1 MLSPPLMPWPKRLLL
16 SGQAIAPGRL
26 QAAPGADPSLE
37 DTLARI
43 NAQLRGNALL
53 PGEGETLP
61 IAFEIADPRPATPR
75 LGDDESYSLEIAAD
89 RLRIRAPR
97 LWGAQHALAT
107 LMQLGAFSRGARGA
121 CPSQEKAFSGG
132 ALGAC
137 PSQER
142 AFSGEA
148 PGGHSAQ
155 EKAFSGEA
163 PRARPAQERAFS
175 GGQQGSCP
183 AQGNAKG
190 TQEGSA
196 AHKAPWC
203 LPLGRIED
211 APRFPWRGLMLDAA
225 RHFIPADALLQTL
238 DLMAFYKLNVLHLH
252 LSDDQGFRFPSAAW
266 PKLASRESYRRA
278 ELRELVAQ
286 AATRGIRVVP
296 ELDMPGHVASWLA
309 AYPEWGPQRQPVA
322 ASQRFG
328 AHQAVLNPADAAVY
342 QAVDA
347 LLGELA
353 EIFPDPF
360 VHIGGDE
367 VQPDCW
373 QESEEISAYM
383 AQHGL
388 SGPPALQ
395 AHFNQRV
402 AALAAR
408 RGKRLIGWDE
418 ALHEEAPAGMI
429 VQAWRGATARDRAL
443 AAGHDCIVSS
453 GYYLDLFYPA
463 DLHHAWDLGAPED
476 ELLAQE
482 DALLQDPRLVHVSE
496 GIRWTHAWR
505 EIAGPKR
512 TDAAPEARRSGNWP
526 AGATPAGT
534 APAGTAPASAA
545 PASATPSNA
554 THRTRGA
561 VLGGEACL
569 WSELVDERLL
579 PVRLWSRMPAIAER
593 FWSVEAAPGP
603 AWPHATLNMRL
614 QASLERLAELGMLD
628 VREISRRLL
637 RQFGVA
643 ESQLP
648 VVELL
653 EPIKWYGRLLGPE
666 ALRARIEGRE
676 APLHRRYRADSPLNR
691 PVDALLPESFAAS
704 RFAALLNGAP
714 APLRRECQRLL
725 ALCRADGLLPE
736 LQGPVKQ
743 IAALLETVLAVLDG
757 HLEPDAAIER
767 AAAATQPQGEYI
779 AALGPNV
786 QHWLGR
792 AKIRRDPR
800 GP

>member
-1 MLSPPLMPWPKRLLL
+1 MLSPPLMPWPKQLLL

-26 QAAPGADPSLE
+26 QAAPGVDPSLA
-37 DTLARI
+37 DALARI
-43 NAQLRGNALL
+43 NALLRGNALL

-61 IAFEIADPRPATPR
+61 VAFEVADPRPATPR

-107 LMQLGAFSRGARGA
+107 LMQLGA
-121 CPSQEKAFSGG
+121 
-132 ALGAC
+132 
-137 PSQER
+137 
-142 AFSGEA
+142 
-148 PGGHSAQ
+148 
-155 EKAFSGEA
+155 
-163 PRARPAQERAFS
+163 
-175 GGQQGSCP
+175 CP
-183 AQGNAKG
+183 AQGKAKR
-190 TQEGSA
+190 TQKGSP
-196 AHKAPWC
+196 AHKAPWH

-266 PKLASRESYRRA
+266 PKLASRESYRSA

-286 AATRGIRVVP
+286 ATARGIRVVP

-347 LLGELA
+347 LFGELA

-373 QESEEISAYM
+373 LESEEISAYM
-383 AQHGL
+383 AEHGL
-388 SGPPALQ
+388 NGPAALQ

-418 ALHEEAPAGMI
+418 ALHEAAPAGMI

-482 DALLQDPRLVHVSE
+482 DAMLEDPRLAHVAE

-512 TDAAPEARRSGNWP
+512 TDAAPEARRSSDWP
-526 AGATPAGT
+526 AGATPASG
-534 APAGTAPASAA
+534 A
-545 PASATPSNA
+545 N
-554 THRTRGA
+554 RTRGA

-593 FWSVEAAPGP
+593 FWFVEEAPGS

-628 VREISRRLL
+628 IRKISRGLL

-666 ALRARIEGRE
+666 ALCARIEGRE

-704 RFAALLNGAP
+704 RFAALLNGAQ
-714 APLRRECQRLL
+714 APLRQECQRLL
-725 ALCRADGLLPE
+725 ALCQADGLLPE

-757 HLEPDAAIER
+757 RLQPAAAIEQ

-779 AALGPNV
+779 AALGPDV
-786 QHWLGR
+786 QNWLGR
-792 AKIRRDPR
+792 A
-800 GP
+800 

>member
-1 MLSPPLMPWPKRLLL
+1 
-16 SGQAIAPGRL
+16 
-26 QAAPGADPSLE
+26 
-37 DTLARI
+37 
-43 NAQLRGNALL
+43 
-53 PGEGETLP
+53 
-61 IAFEIADPRPATPR
+61 
-75 LGDDESYSLEIAAD
+75 
-89 RLRIRAPR
+89 
-97 LWGAQHALAT
+97 
-107 LMQLGAFSRGARGA
+107 
-121 CPSQEKAFSGG
+121 
-132 ALGAC
+132 
-137 PSQER
+137 
-142 AFSGEA
+142 
-148 PGGHSAQ
+148 
-155 EKAFSGEA
+155 
-163 PRARPAQERAFS
+163 
-175 GGQQGSCP
+175 
-183 AQGNAKG
+183 
-190 TQEGSA
+190 
-196 AHKAPWC
+196 
-203 LPLGRIED
+203 
-211 APRFPWRGLMLDAA
+211 MLDAA
-225 RHFIPADALLQTL
+225 RHFIPAKALLQTL

-266 PKLASRESYRRA
+266 PKLASRESYRSA

-286 AATRGIRVVP
+286 AGARGIRVVP

-347 LLGELA
+347 LFGELA

-367 VQPDCW
+367 VQPDW
-373 QESEEISAYM
+373 WLESEEISAYM
-383 AQHGL
+383 AEHGL
-388 SGPPALQ
+388 SGPAALQ
-395 AHFNQRV
+395 AHFNQRL

-408 RGKRLIGWDE
+408 HGKRLIGWDE
-418 ALHEEAPAGMI
+418 ALHEAAPAGMI

-463 DLHHAWDLGAPED
+463 DLHHAWDLGASEG
-476 ELLAQE
+476 ELLARE
-482 DALLQDPRLVHVSE
+482 DAMLEDPRLEHVAE
-496 GIRWTHAWR
+496 GIRWSHAWR

-512 TDAAPEARRSGNWP
+512 MDAAPETRRSSDWP
-526 AGATPAGT
+526 AGATPA
-534 APAGTAPASAA
+534 
-545 PASATPSNA
+545 SATPAGGAN
-554 THRTRGA
+554 RTQGA

-569 WSELVDERLL
+569 WSELVNERLL

-593 FWSVEAAPGP
+593 FWSVEAVPDP
-603 AWPHATLNMRL
+603 AWPRATLNMRL

-628 VREISRRLL
+628 IREISRGLL

-648 VVELL
+648 LVELL

-676 APLHRRYRADSPLNR
+676 VPLHRRYRADSPLNR
-691 PVDALLPESFAAS
+691 PVDALLPESFAAG

-714 APLRRECQRLL
+714 APLRQECQRLL

-757 HLEPDAAIER
+757 RLQPVAAMEQ

-779 AALGPNV
+779 AALGPDV

-792 AKIRRDPR
+792 A
-800 GP
+800 

>member
-1 MLSPPLMPWPKRLLL
+1 MLSPPLMPWPKQLLL

-26 QAAPGADPSLE
+26 QAAPGVDPSLA
-37 DTLARI
+37 DALARI
-43 NAQLRGNALL
+43 NALLRSNVLL

-61 IAFEIADPRPATPR
+61 VAFEVADPRPATPR

-89 RLRIRAPR
+89 RLRICAPR

-107 LMQLGAFSRGARGA
+107 LMQLGAFPPQG
-121 CPSQEKAFSGG
+121 KAKRT
-132 ALGAC
+132 
-137 PSQER
+137 Q
-142 AFSGEA
+142 
-148 PGGHSAQ
+148 
-155 EKAFSGEA
+155 K
-163 PRARPAQERAFS
+163 
-175 GGQQGSCP
+175 GSP
-183 AQGNAKG
+183 
-190 TQEGSA
+190 
-196 AHKAPWC
+196 AHKAPWR

-225 RHFIPADALLQTL
+225 RHFIPANALLQTL

-252 LSDDQGFRFPSAAW
+252 LSDDQGFRFPSTAW

-286 AATRGIRVVP
+286 AGARGIRVVP

-347 LLGELA
+347 LFGELA

-373 QESEEISAYM
+373 LESEEISAYM
-383 AQHGL
+383 AEHGL
-388 SGPPALQ
+388 NGPAALQ

-418 ALHEEAPAGMI
+418 ALHEAAPAGMI

-482 DALLQDPRLVHVSE
+482 DAMLEDPRLAHVAE

-512 TDAAPEARRSGNWP
+512 TDAAPEARRSDDWP
-526 AGATPAGT
+526 AGATPAGG
-534 APAGTAPASAA
+534 A
-545 PASATPSNA
+545 N
-554 THRTRGA
+554 RTRGA

-593 FWSVEAAPGP
+593 FWSVQAAPCP

-628 VREISRRLL
+628 IREISRGLL

-725 ALCRADGLLPE
+725 ALCQADGLLPE

-757 HLEPDAAIER
+757 RLQPAAAIEQ

-779 AALGPNV
+779 AALGPDV
-786 QHWLGR
+786 QNWLGR
-792 AKIRRDPR
+792 A
-800 GP
+800 

>member
-1 MLSPPLMPWPKRLLL
+1 
-16 SGQAIAPGRL
+16 
-26 QAAPGADPSLE
+26 
-37 DTLARI
+37 
-43 NAQLRGNALL
+43 
-53 PGEGETLP
+53 
-61 IAFEIADPRPATPR
+61 
-75 LGDDESYSLEIAAD
+75 
-89 RLRIRAPR
+89 
-97 LWGAQHALAT
+97 
-107 LMQLGAFSRGARGA
+107 
-121 CPSQEKAFSGG
+121 
-132 ALGAC
+132 
-137 PSQER
+137 
-142 AFSGEA
+142 
-148 PGGHSAQ
+148 
-155 EKAFSGEA
+155 
-163 PRARPAQERAFS
+163 
-175 GGQQGSCP
+175 
-183 AQGNAKG
+183 
-190 TQEGSA
+190 
-196 AHKAPWC
+196 
-203 LPLGRIED
+203 
-211 APRFPWRGLMLDAA
+211 MLDAA

-286 AATRGIRVVP
+286 AGARGIRVVP

-309 AYPEWGPQRQPVA
+309 AYPEWGPQRQPVE

-347 LLGELA
+347 LFGELA

-373 QESEEISAYM
+373 LESEEISAYM
-383 AQHGL
+383 AEHGL
-388 SGPPALQ
+388 SGPAALQ
-395 AHFNQRV
+395 AHFNQRL

-418 ALHEEAPAGMI
+418 ALHEAAPADMI

-482 DALLQDPRLVHVSE
+482 DAMLEDPRLEHVAE

-505 EIAGPKR
+505 EIAGSKR
-512 TDAAPEARRSGNWP
+512 TDAAPETRRSSDWP
-526 AGATPAGT
+526 AGG
-534 APAGTAPASAA
+534 APADGA
-545 PASATPSNA
+545 N
-554 THRTRGA
+554 RTRGA

-593 FWSVEAAPGP
+593 FWSAETAPGP
-603 AWPHATLNMRL
+603 AWPRATLNMRL

-628 VREISRRLL
+628 IREISRGLL

-648 VVELL
+648 LVELL

-676 APLHRRYRADSPLNR
+676 VPLHRRYRADSPLNR
-691 PVDALLPESFAAS
+691 PADALLPESFAAG

-714 APLRRECQRLL
+714 APLRQECQRLL
-725 ALCRADGLLPE
+725 ALCRAEGLLPE

-757 HLEPDAAIER
+757 RLQPAAAIEQ

-779 AALGPNV
+779 AALGPDV

-792 AKIRRDPR
+792 A
-800 GP
+800 

>member
-26 QAAPGADPSLE
+26 RAAPGADPSLE
-37 DTLARI
+37 DALARI

-89 RLRIRAPR
+89 RLRILAPR

-132 ALGAC
+132 APGGH
-137 PSQER
+137 PPQER

-183 AQGNAKG
+183 PQGKAKG
-190 TQEGSA
+190 TQEGSP
-196 AHKAPWC
+196 AHKAPWYF
-203 LPLGRIED
+203 PLGRIED

-388 SGPPALQ
+388 SGPAALQ

-418 ALHEEAPAGMI
+418 ALHESAPNDMI

-482 DALLQDPRLVHVSE
+482 DALLEDPRLAHVSE

-526 AGATPAGT
+526 AGTTPAGT
-534 APAGTAPASAA
+534 APAGTA

-593 FWSVEAAPGP
+593 FWSVEAVPGP
-603 AWPHATLNMRL
+603 AWPHATLNRRL
-614 QASLERLAELGMLD
+614 QASLERLAELGLLD
-628 VREISRRLL
+628 VREISQRLL

-643 ESQLP
+643 ESHLP

-691 PVDALLPESFAAS
+691 PVDGLLPESFAAS

-736 LQGPVKQ
+736 LQDPVKQ

-792 AKIRRDPR
+792 AKNRRDQR